1 MQFRFPLVC
10 LESEIKIF
18 FSKGGESNGFPKDSY
33 GKIKS
38 DKGKEHTKRV
48 VELCSRFADLFS
60 DEIDRKLLLDAAWLH
75 DIAKS
80 KHGEMHHDKECII
93 EILNEYEEAEIA
105 DRKDDIAEIIS
116 AHKKAFN
123 PSSHELESA
132 ILRIC
137 DKLDRFKK
145 GKDDAEEKCKGSLK
159 RISKILP
166 TEQYE
171 KLKQFTLEIIEE
183 NKL

>member
-1 MQFRFPLVC
+1 MVSQ
-10 LESEIKIF
+10 KIAM
-18 FSKGGESNGFPKDSY
+18 E
-33 GKIKS
+33 KIKS

-80 KHGEMHHDKECII
+80 KHGEMHHEKECII

-116 AHKKAFN
+116 AHKK
-123 PSSHELESA
+123 PLIPLVMS
-132 ILRIC
+132 
-137 DKLDRFKK
+137 
-145 GKDDAEEKCKGSLK
+145 
-159 RISKILP
+159 
-166 TEQYE
+166 
-171 KLKQFTLEIIEE
+171 
-183 NKL
+183 